1 MKDYRW
7 MNDERERMLRAKQE
21 LAVESGFYVRS
32 SLQTI
37 GQMMNPDK
45 GSTDSGQWWENFQ
58 RLLESELDWP
68 GEYVFKFI
76 VPKRQL
82 EEMKSVFEGER
93 IVVRAS
99 SAGNYLSVTAKLQ
112 VDTSDDVIAIY
123 TAAGEIEGVISL

>member
-21 LAVESGFYVRS
+21 LDVESGFYVRS

-37 GQMMNPDK
+37 GQMMIPDK
-45 GSTDSGQWWENFQ
+45 GNTDSGQWWENFQ

-82 EEMKSVFEGER
+82 EEMKSVFEGEQ